1 MRGAGGTFFMLDMLQ
16 REHEVELWGGEEPK
30 GSVLACDFYNGGAVA
45 CMSDEDI
52 IKLLMDELLPAAV
65 PAFAE
70 ANALDSHVVRCPG
83 AVTWFSPGSFE
94 SRPPLQTSLSNVVC
108 AGDWVRMGE
117 REHGAKGLCQERAYV
132 SGLEAANALTRSR
145 DALADVRARGGV
157 GGPHP
162 VLPVRADEM
171 QVVLGRAANK
181 AVMDALTPFGL
192 ASPWVR

>member
-1 MRGAGGTFFMLDMLQ
+1 M
-16 REHEVELWGGEEPK
+16 
-30 GSVLACDFYNGGAVA
+30 
-45 CMSDEDI
+45 
-52 IKLLMDELLPAAV
+52 
-65 PAFAE
+65 
-70 ANALDSHVVRCPG
+70 
-83 AVTWFSPGSFE
+83 
-94 SRPPLQTSLSNVVC
+94 
-108 AGDWVRMGE
+108 
-117 REHGAKGLCQERAYV
+117 

-181 AVMDALTPFGL
+181 AVMDALTPLGL